1 MQFQLTNMSLGFH
14 WLAQWPKNTPKSY
27 HCLSCTSG

>member
-14 WLAQWPKNTPKSY
+14 WLAQWPKKY
-27 HCLSCTSG
+27 A